1 MRKRAVHGTMCS
13 SDPSNCIPGTRDGR
27 EGADEAMT
35 AAEGSVRRG
44 GLAAAAGG
52 VLTAASALML
62 DPGVGF
68 RDSSPLHY
76 PSVFV
81 AHLGSLL
88 LLGGLLALRDRH
100 ARRSN
105 ESPES
110 PESASSG
117 LPGFRLAF
125 YGYLIGAA
133 LAIAGVIAEALVGR
147 PAPLVAVLFGF
158 LASLAYLA
166 GELGLLLLGL
176 AVVRAGVLPL
186 PWRALPLAI
195 FLLGVPL
202 AVLALL
208 VFREGMMLRQEPDAG
223 VLAFLV
229 WDLPEMLIAL
239 AWSLLGWGL
248 FSGMGG
254 DAQDA
259 AAGAAA

>member
-44 GLAAAAGG
+44 GLVAVAGG

-68 RDSSPLHY
+68 RDSSPLY
-76 PSVFV
+76 SPSSFV

-105 ESPES
+105 ES

-176 AVVRAGVLPL
+176 AVVRARVLSL

-229 WDLPEMLIAL
+229 WDLPETLIGL

-259 AAGAAA
+259 AA